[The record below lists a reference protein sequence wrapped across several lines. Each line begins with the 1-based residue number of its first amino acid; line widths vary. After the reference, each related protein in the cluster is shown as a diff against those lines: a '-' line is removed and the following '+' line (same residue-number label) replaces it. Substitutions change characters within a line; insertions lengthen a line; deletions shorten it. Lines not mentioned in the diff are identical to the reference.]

1 MKKILLSALAG
12 GVFAFLAGWLLFG
25 ILLFDVNQK
34 LAGPGMKLVSLPEDQ
49 MHFPFLIISNMCFA
63 LLLAWLFVKHAQ
75 ITSAGAGA
83 RAGAIFGLLTAI
95 WIDSSFYSM
104 TNLYTLPGIA
114 VDVVSNAFMGA
125 ATGAVV
131 AWVISKVRD

>member
-12 GVFAFLAGWLLFG
+12 GVFAFLFGWLLFG
-25 ILLFDVNQK
+25 ILLFDINQK

-75 ITSAGAGA
+75 IGSVGAGASAGAT
-83 RAGAIFGLLTAI
+83 IGLLTAI

-114 VDVVSNAFMGA
+114 LDVVSNGAVGA

-131 AWVISKVRD
+131 AWVIGKVRD